1 MLFDFLLIINLVA
14 LLYIWFDSE
23 AFVEWAALLRLKF
36 FKYESY
42 AENKKS
48 PVSMI
53 ASQSYVD
60 FLLYRYGQDSFFVRL
75 ITCPICLSVWLNII
89 LIGVFYSRLDMILL
103 GPNIVSSWIL
113 YHALKWLL
121 HKFNA

>member
-1 MLFDFLLIINLVA
+1 MLFDFLLIIKLVS